1 MLSLHVGSEAGCAS
15 VSCDAVVGADS
26 LPGLLAA
33 AAGGEPFAMAA
44 RPSEAGGPL
53 HAGTDGPAPP
63 PRSVLVVFSPHS
75 VTAAAA
81 AASLVRLLVNDL
93 ALPVSVE
100 AAPHTRR
107 LQRSHPTGVV
117 RFGTPAAPAGGVVVA
132 FCLGGDGTVL
142 HAAGLFVSAVPPVVA
157 LNCGSM
163 GFLAPFQRDAVWPLR
178 VRRIVTAL
186 WADSAAHWGDAAD
199 DIAGGG
205 AAGGTAAV
213 GAGLTFTTRMR
224 LACDVVW
231 AGGEACREWVDSDQV
246 RCGPPPA
253 AEVSTSCLS
262 STGSWSS
269 ASSSASIPAAAAPVA
284 IATTGGTNRLLVRG
298 TTPPLSTAGPA
309 KAAPTS
315 LQVLND
321 VVIERGGAPSLTN
334 LEIYA
339 DGAFVT
345 RVQAD
350 GLILS
355 TPTGSTAYNA
365 GAGGSLVHPSVAA
378 ILLTPVCPHALSF
391 RPAVLPGTIRL
402 RVVVAAASRAA
413 AVVSFDGRSR
423 VTLSAGDALT
433 VTSSR
438 WPVTTVD
445 LAGSAADWFG
455 ALSGC
460 LRWNEGRPMQK
471 ALNLGAGSAGT
482 EVGEDAALALSDGA
496 DDSDVEFQAGEL
508 LSEPPVAPTAPRGG
522 GVGGVKADRVG
533 PAASPIAVTGVGFC

>member
-1 MLSLHVGSEAGCAS
+1 
-15 VSCDAVVGADS
+15 
-26 LPGLLAA
+26 
-33 AAGGEPFAMAA
+33 MAP
-44 RPSEAGGPL
+44 RPSETGCPL
-53 HAGTDGPAPP
+53 PAGTDGPAPP

-81 AASLVRLLVNDL
+81 AAALVRLLVNDL

-100 AAPHTRR
+100 ASPHTRR
-107 LQRSHPTGVV
+107 LQRSHPAGVV
-117 RFGTPAAPAGGVVVA
+117 RFGTSAAPAGGVVVA

-142 HAAGLFVSAVPPVVA
+142 HAAGLFAAAVPPLVA

-178 VRRIVTAL
+178 VRRIVTSL
-186 WADSAAHWGDAAD
+186 WADGAARWAD
-199 DIAGGG
+199 VADGKAGEG
-205 AAGGTAAV
+205 AAGGAAAV
-213 GAGLTFTTRMR
+213 AAGLTFTTRMR

-246 RCGPPPA
+246 RSGPPSA
-253 AEVSTSCLS
+253 VGVSTSCLS
-262 STGSWSS
+262 LTGSWSS
-269 ASSSASIPAAAAPVA
+269 SSSSASMPAAVAPVA
-284 IATTGGTNRLLVRG
+284 AATTGATNRLFSRG
-298 TTPPLSTAGPA
+298 TTRLQSTADSA
-309 KAAPTS
+309 EAAPTS

-339 DGAFVT
+339 DGVFVT

-423 VTLSAGDALT
+423 VTLSAGDALA
-433 VTSSR
+433 VSASR

-445 LAGSAADWFG
+445 LAGGAADWFG

-460 LRWNEGRPMQK
+460 LRWNEGRPSQK
-471 ALNLGAGSAGT
+471 ALDLGVSSAGD
-482 EVGEDAALALSDGA
+482 EVEDGAALALSDGA
-496 DDSDVEFQAGEL
+496 GDSEVECETGEL
-508 LSEPPVAPTAPRGG
+508 LTEPPAAPTASGG
-522 GVGGVKADRVG
+522 GGGGWGRR
-533 PAASPIAVTGVGFC
+533 